1 MFQKGLLFEE
11 GLNKREAEPVGGM
24 EILQTKFKQF

>member
-1 MFQKGLLFEE
+1 VLQKGLLFED

-24 EILQTKFKQF
+24 EMLQTKLEQF